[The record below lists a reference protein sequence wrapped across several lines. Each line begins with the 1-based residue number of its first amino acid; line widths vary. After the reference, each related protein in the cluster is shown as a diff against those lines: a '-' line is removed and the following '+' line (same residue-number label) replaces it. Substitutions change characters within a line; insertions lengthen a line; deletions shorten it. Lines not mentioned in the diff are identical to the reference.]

1 MHILE
6 ALERAKPKM
15 TRSDLSVMEY
25 ISAKG
30 LEVCNA
36 PISEIARSCGVSHA
50 TVTRFVRK
58 FGYESLQAFKIAL
71 AKEVGSGENI
81 GHLISVNIA
90 WDESSEETVGKL
102 TQLMTDTIR
111 RTAKGID
118 HHSLARITSFF
129 SKARRVYFIGKGNSG
144 FVASDSSFKFNR
156 IGIDSRAFIETHE
169 MLMMCSMLHRRDL
182 LVAFSNSGSTP
193 EIIKACE
200 LAKQEGCK
208 IIGITADKES
218 SLAKMADESLYYE
231 IRETFLDSGSI
242 YSKAAVFFIIDLV
255 YTELCKQLGQVA
267 IDIKQKTG
275 KAIGTFCNPKFLG
288 TSLKTIGPEEY
299 ACQEPSLSEDDMR
312 AAKADAKVAAI
323 MRHAVY
329 ADD

>member
-6 ALERAKPKM
+6 ALEQAKPNM
-15 TRSDLSVMEY
+15 TKSDLAVMNY
-25 ISAKG
+25 IQAKG

-36 PISEIARSCGVSHA
+36 PISEMAKSCGVSHA
-50 TVTRFVRK
+50 TITRFVRK

-90 WDESSEETVGKL
+90 LDESSEDTVSKL

-118 HHSLARITSFF
+118 HKSLARITSFF
-129 SKARRVYFIGKGNSG
+129 FKANRVYFIGKGNSG
-144 FVASDSSFKFNR
+144 FVAADSAFKFNR

-169 MLMMCSMLHRRDL
+169 MLMMCSMLKRRDL
-182 LVAFSNSGSTP
+182 LVAFSNSGTTP

-208 IIGITADKES
+208 IIGITADKDS
-218 SLAKMADESLYYE
+218 ALAKMSDESLFYE

-242 YSKAAVFFIIDLV
+242 YSKAAVIFIIDLI
-255 YTELCKQLGQVA
+255 YTELCKKLGQDA
-267 IDIKQKTG
+267 IDAKQKTG
-275 KAIGTFCNPKFLG
+275 RAISAFCNPRLLSVATLENELEDHNHAHNAQCADEHGNADGKG
-288 TSLKTIGPEEY
+288 THF
-299 ACQEPSLSEDDMR
+299 MR
-312 AAKADAKVAAI
+312 NLL
-323 MRHAVY
+323 Y